1 MLVALGGVV
10 SGAKLKPALNVFLQS
25 DQSEPR
31 KKKKVSQYSLRLA
44 SYSVTAATTQINYL
58 STRH

>member
-10 SGAKLKPALNVFLQS
+10 RGAKLKPALNVFLQS

-31 KKKKVSQYSLRLA
+31 KKSLTMQFKISIL
-44 SYSVTAATTQINYL
+44 
-58 STRH
+58 